1 MLRRFVSLGF
11 ALLLLSQSPLA
22 AQDRLTVVELF
33 TSQGCSSCP
42 PADAFLGELA
52 KRPDVLA
59 LSEHVDYWDYLGW
72 KDPFASSENTQR
84 QRAYARRLGLSY
96 VYTPQVVVQ
105 GMGQIAGADRD
116 GVLALVARAKDLPLV
131 PVDVDRTGEGAMV
144 ARLGST
150 TLPAAVDVLLVRF
163 DPKHSTTVARG
174 ENGGRQVQNYNVVRG
189 FTRLAM
195 WNGEPTSLP
204 VLAATQGVGETWAI
218 LLQQTD
224 GGRILGAARFEV
236 PAN

>member
-1 MLRRFVSLGF
+1 MLRWSACLGF
-11 ALLLLSQSPLA
+11 VLLLLSRPPLA
-22 AQDRLTVVELF
+22 AQERLTVVELF

-84 QRAYARRLGLSY
+84 QRAYSRRLGSGY
-96 VYTPQVVVQ
+96 VYTPQMVVQ
-105 GMGQIAGADRD
+105 GTGQIAGTDRQ
-116 GVLALVARAKDLPLV
+116 GVLELVARARDLQFV
-131 PVDVDRTGEGAMV
+131 PVDVNRTEDGAMV
-144 ARLGST
+144 ARLGPT
-150 TLPAAVDVLLVRF
+150 MLPAAVDVFLVHF
-163 DPKHSTTVARG
+163 DPKHSTTIARG

-189 FTRLAM
+189 FTRIAM
-195 WNGEPTSLP
+195 WNGEPASLP

-218 LLQQTD
+218 LLQQSD
-224 GGRILGAARFEV
+224 GGSILGAARFEV
-236 PAN
+236 PAD

>member
-11 ALLLLSQSPLA
+11 VLLLLSQSPLA

-96 VYTPQVVVQ
+96 VYTPQMVVQ

-144 ARLGST
+144 ARLGSA

-163 DPKHSTTVARG
+163 DPQHSTTVARG
-174 ENGGRQVQNYNVVRG
+174 ENGGRQVQNYNVVRA
-189 FTRLAM
+189 FTLLAM

-236 PAN
+236 PAD

>member
-96 VYTPQVVVQ
+96 VYTPQMVVQ
-105 GMGQIAGADRD
+105 GMGQIAGADRE

-131 PVDVDRTGEGAMV
+131 PVDVNRTGEGAMV

>member
-96 VYTPQVVVQ
+96 VYTPQMVVQ
-105 GMGQIAGADRD
+105 GTGQIAGGDRE

-131 PVDVDRTGEGAMV
+131 PVDVNRTGEGAMV

-218 LLQQTD
+218 LLQQTG

>member
-96 VYTPQVVVQ
+96 VYTPQMVVQ
-105 GMGQIAGADRD
+105 GMGQIAGADRE

-131 PVDVDRTGEGAMV
+131 PVDVNRTGEGVMV

-150 TLPAAVDVLLVRF
+150 KLPAAVDVLLVRF

>member
-96 VYTPQVVVQ
+96 VYTPQMVVQ
-105 GMGQIAGADRD
+105 GMGQIAGADRE

-131 PVDVDRTGEGAMV
+131 PVDVNRTGEGAMV

-224 GGRILGAARFEV
+224 GGRILGAVRFEV

>member
-1 MLRRFVSLGF
+1 MLRRLSLGF

-96 VYTPQVVVQ
+96 VYTPQMVVQ
-105 GMGQIAGADRD
+105 GMGQIAGADRE

-131 PVDVDRTGEGAMV
+131 PVDVNRTGEGAMV

-150 TLPAAVDVLLVRF
+150 TLPAAVHVLLVRF

-189 FTRLAM
+189 FTHLAM

>member
-1 MLRRFVSLGF
+1 MRRRFESLGLV
-11 ALLLLSQSPLA
+11 LLLLSQSPLA
-22 AQDRLTVVELF
+22 AQERLTVVELF

-52 KRPDVLA
+52 KRRDVLA

-72 KDPFASSENTQR
+72 KDPFATSENTQR

-96 VYTPQVVVQ
+96 VYTPQMVVQ
-105 GMGQIAGADRD
+105 GMGQISGADRD
-116 GVLALVARAKDLPLV
+116 GVLELVARAKDLPLV
-131 PVDVDRTGEGAMV
+131 PVNVNRSGEGAMV
-144 ARLGST
+144 AQLGPA
-150 TLPAAVDVLLVRF
+150 TLPGAVDVLLVRF
-163 DPKHSTTVARG
+163 DPKHSTSIARG

-195 WNGEPTSLP
+195 WNGESTSLP
-204 VLAATQGVGETWAI
+204 VLPPCQGVGESCAI
-218 LLQQTD
+218 LLQQAD
-224 GGRILGAARFEV
+224 GGRILGAARFDV